1 MGRGST
7 PRRRRRP
14 LAAGALALIAV
25 LAIAGFSAA
34 RSAEIR
40 PEIPRNVRSGDP
52 GRPAPPVGHAPMIA
66 PAQYQATEPAAAP
79 APAPAVPFP
88 GDRAAFEQP
97 GAFVE
102 DDPDDLPAWSLTD
115 LWEYDERRSQREAGT
130 NPLVERNWRIGG
142 STVQS
147 FVVNVSSPRDR
158 FNGPVTWTDRS
169 NDYQLNQQ
177 WIYVERMTDTSQ
189 QEFDLGGRIDFNYGT
204 NYRWETSAGL
214 EDTWKVNTNRAF
226 YGISMPQ
233 AYIETAYN
241 DVKVKWGHF
250 ISPVGYFTVDTTKN
264 FFNTIPYTFEYGEAF
279 THWGA
284 LATWKV
290 DDQLVIGGG
299 VTRGWD
305 NFNGAG
311 TGSRGVGG
319 IWTATYTFENR
330 ASIAYVGM
338 ISNEFTNHMA
348 PVPNYSA
355 RYLQSLVLSIP
366 LTDQLSYVAQT
377 NFGTQGNAYD
387 HSDTRRIGRAN
398 WYGLNQYLFYTISRR
413 WTWGINFEWFRD
425 EEGYRV
431 GNQLP
436 TASDPSSMVRGL
448 PSNRF
453 GYIGNFYQVT
463 VGPKWTPTKN
473 LFVRPN
479 LRCDWFSGTAA
490 NPGGLKPFDDG
501 LRNNQLIVGCDV
513 GLVY

>member
-1 MGRGST
+1 MARWT
-7 PRRRRRP
+7 P
-14 LAAGALALIAV
+14 LGAGALVMIIS
-25 LAIAGFSAA
+25 LANAGL
-34 RSAEIR
+34 AEAQTA
-40 PEIPRNVRSGDP
+40 NVRSEVLRSGRFGYP
-52 GRPAPPVGHAPMIA
+52 SRPATPVGHTPTID
-66 PAQYQATEPAAAP
+66 PAQYQAVE
-79 APAPAVPFP
+79 PAVPPIDDFPVTVP
-88 GDRAAFEQP
+88 GDRPAFEKADMLV
-97 GAFVE
+97 GDE
-102 DDPDDLPAWSLTD
+102 PDELPAWTLTN
-115 LWEYDERRSQREAGT
+115 LWDYDERRSLREAGT
-130 NPLVERNWRIGG
+130 NPLIERNWRVGG

-147 FVVNVSSPRDR
+147 FVVNPSSPGDR

-169 NDYQLNQQ
+169 NAYQLNQQ
-177 WIYVERMTDTSQ
+177 WIFVERMTDTSQ
-189 QEFDLGGRIDFNYGT
+189 KEFDLGGRIDFNFGT

-233 AYIETAYN
+233 AYIETAYH

-250 ISPVGYFTVDTTKN
+250 ISPVGYFTVDTTQN

-284 LATWKV
+284 LATWNV
-290 DDQLVIGGG
+290 DDRLVIGGG
-299 VTRGWD
+299 VTRGWN

-319 IWTATYTFENR
+319 IWTATYTFANR

-338 ISNEFTNHMA
+338 VSNEFTNRMA

-355 RYLQSLVLSIP
+355 LYLQSLVLSVP
-366 LTDQLSYVAQT
+366 LTEQLNYVVQSD
-377 NFGTQGNAYD
+377 FGTQGNTYD
-387 HSDTRRIGRAN
+387 HSGTRKIGRAN
-398 WYGLNQYLFYTISRR
+398 WYGINQYLYYTINSR

-436 TASDPSSMVRGL
+436 TQSDPSSMVRGL

-463 VGPKWTPTKN
+463 VGPRWTPTKN

-490 NPGGLKPFDDG
+490 NPGGLLPFDDG
-501 LRNNQLIVGCDV
+501 LRNNQLIVGCDL
-513 GLVY
+513 GFVY